1 MCRDDTMMR
10 MGRIEGKLLGMLEEE
25 AEKGLE
31 GVSAAEMG
39 EVVDMVKDLAEAK
52 YYCSVV
58 KAMEESDPMGYSQN
72 RDQHGRYAPMG
83 YDPMD
88 GTSRYGGVRASDSY
102 AYDKMGGRMGYGPS
116 EGARNVYGAAMGRY
130 HEARMGYQHQSTADN
145 RRMMEETADEHM
157 REVEDSIREIWEDAD
172 QRQRNK
178 MKAALVSMANGLK

>member
-10 MGRIEGKLLGMLEEE
+10 MDRIECKLLDMLEGE
-25 AEKGLE
+25 AERGLE

-58 KAMEESDPMGYSQN
+58 HAMQETDPMGYTRN
-72 RDQHGRYAPMG
+72 RDQHGRFTMG

-88 GTSRYGGVRASDSY
+88 GTSRYKGVRGPDAY
-102 AYDKMGGRMGYGPS
+102 AYDEVADPMREGPS
-116 EGARNVYGAAMGRY
+116 HGARNRYGGAMGRY

-145 RRMMEETADEHM
+145 RRMMEQTADEHM
-157 REVEDSIREIWEDAD
+157 KEVEDSIREIWEDAD